1 MLIINGPT
9 SHKKHSSVQS
19 KSKIAQVKE
28 TRELVSSSSS
38 WLLGRGMDNELVVS
52 DVGYV
57 TSFSCSFHGLN
68 EFPTLLPDRFRVVL
82 IHIDVG
88 AFEILTLS

>member
-1 MLIINGPT
+1 MKKMLIINGPT
-9 SHKKHSSVQS
+9 SHKKCSSIQ
-19 KSKIAQVKE
+19 SKIAQVKE
-28 TRELVSSSSS
+28 TRELVSSS
-38 WLLGRGMDNELVVS
+38 WLLGRGMDNKLVMS

-57 TSFSCSFHGLN
+57 TSFSGSFHGWN
-68 EFPTLLPDRFRVVL
+68 EFPTLLPASFGVVL

>member
-57 TSFSCSFHGLN
+57 TSFSCSFHDLN